1 MRNLLHKY
9 IRPLY
14 LSSRLF
20 TLLVLVSV
28 GFIFSFFFPFL
39 SILPRLLL
47 ITTSVLFIADYIM
60 LFGRKGMF
68 ARRVTPERLS
78 NGDENTIKIYLQN
91 TYPFPVNASVIDEI
105 PHQFQVRDSL
115 FRSTLSPGEEKQI
128 SYSLRP
134 VKRGEYDFGA
144 VNVFACSFLGI
155 IIRRYIFEEQKMV
168 PVYPSFLQMRRYQ
181 LLAISNRLSEIGVKK
196 IRRIGHS
203 MEFEQIKEYVKGD
216 DIRTINWKATAR
228 KSQLMVNGYTDEK
241 SQQIYCLVDKSRV
254 MKMPF
259 DGLSLLD
266 YAINASLV
274 LTNVALLK
282 QDKAGLITF
291 SEEPG
296 SFLQASRKATQMNTI
311 LEVLYKQKTRYLES
325 DYDKL
330 YTLIRSNITQRSL
343 LVLFTNFESLPGL
356 KRQIKYLRK
365 IAQQHLLM
373 VVFFE
378 NTELFSMVSKPSEGI
393 EDIYT
398 RTIAEKFVFEKKM
411 IVKELQKYGIISILT
426 PPRQVTVNS
435 VNKYLELKS
444 RQMI

>member
-1 MRNLLHKY
+1 
-9 IRPLY
+9 
-14 LSSRLF
+14 
-20 TLLVLVSV
+20 
-28 GFIFSFFFPFL
+28 
-39 SILPRLLL
+39 
-47 ITTSVLFIADYIM
+47 
-60 LFGRKGMF
+60 
-68 ARRVTPERLS
+68 
-78 NGDENTIKIYLQN
+78 
-91 TYPFPVNASVIDEI
+91 
-105 PHQFQVRDSL
+105 
-115 FRSTLSPGEEKQI
+115 
-128 SYSLRP
+128 
-134 VKRGEYDFGA
+134 
-144 VNVFACSFLGI
+144 
-155 IIRRYIFEEQKMV
+155 
-168 PVYPSFLQMRRYQ
+168 
-181 LLAISNRLSEIGVKK
+181 
-196 IRRIGHS
+196 
-203 MEFEQIKEYVKGD
+203 VKGD

-330 YTLIRSNITQRSL
+330 YTLIRSRITQRSL

-378 NTELFSMVSKPSEGI
+378 NTELFSMVSKPSAGI

>member
-1 MRNLLHKY
+1 
-9 IRPLY
+9 
-14 LSSRLF
+14 
-20 TLLVLVSV
+20 LV
-28 GFIFSFFFPFL
+28 
-39 SILPRLLL
+39 
-47 ITTSVLFIADYIM
+47 TDYII
-60 LFGRKGMF
+60 LFSRNAMF
-68 ARRVTPERLS
+68 ARRVNAERLS
-78 NGDENTIKIYLQN
+78 NGDENAIRIYLQN
-91 TYPFPVNASVIDEI
+91 KYPFPVHASIIDEV
-105 PHQFQVRDSL
+105 PHQFQVRDIW

-128 SYSLRP
+128 VYQLRP
-134 VKRGEYDFGA
+134 VKRGEYDFGDI
-144 VNVFACSFLGI
+144 NVYAQSLLGMTM
-155 IIRRYIFEEQKMV
+155 RRYVFPEHKMV
-168 PVYPSFLQMRRYQ
+168 PVYPSYLQMRRYQ

-196 IRRIGHS
+196 IRRVGHS
-203 MEFEQIKEYVKGD
+203 MEFEQIKDYVQGD

-228 KSQLMVNGYTDEK
+228 KNQLMVNGYTDEK
-241 SQQIYCLVDKSRV
+241 SQQIYCLIDKSRV

-259 DGLSLLD
+259 NGLSLLD

-274 LTNVALLK
+274 LTNVALVK

-311 LEVLYKQKTRYLES
+311 LEILYKQKTRYLES

-330 YTLIRSNITQRSL
+330 YALIRSRITQRSL
-343 LVLFTNFESLPGL
+343 LVLFTNFESLTGL

-378 NTELFSMVSKPSEGI
+378 NTELFSMVSKPSSGI
-393 EDIYT
+393 EEIYT

-411 IVKELQKYGIISILT
+411 IIKELQKYGIIAILT
-426 PPRQVTVNS
+426 PPEQVTVNS

-444 RQMI
+444 RMLI